1 MTPRQRR
8 QHFAGLGVVAS
19 AVRKSYLGK
28 FTPLTSVQSGWIKS
42 LLTVWG
48 ECVGGKT
55 RAQYRLEN
63 CSRFFAEASDS
74 AWSDSQL
81 LRITD
86 ALEKARLEGYRGAQ
100 SVVRAKTLLWGA
112 VSLKDMIAEAER
124 RDDSDF
130 IEEVILK
137 AFKTDDPVYM
147 VGMQFYTTRN
157 KISDIA
163 RDLQSVAPW
172 LTNGEARKRVR
183 WCLEI
188 FRAKVFLASRRS
200 METDHHMRVFC
211 KKCHIEALELKM
223 GQKTG

>member
-1 MTPRQRR
+1 MTPRQRC
-8 QHFAGLGVVAS
+8 QHFASLGVVAS

-28 FTPLTSVQSGWIKS
+28 FTPLTSMQSGWIKS

-55 RAQYRLEN
+55 RAQYRLES
-63 CSRFFAEASDS
+63 CSRFFSAANDS
-74 AWSDSQL
+74 GWSDSQL
-81 LRITD
+81 SRITD
-86 ALEKARLEGYRGAQ
+86 ALEKARLEGYRGVQ
-100 SVVRAKTLLWGA
+100 SVVRAKTLLWGGL
-112 VSLKDMIAEAER
+112 SLKDMIAEAER
-124 RDDSDF
+124 RDDADF

-137 AFKTDDPVYM
+137 AFKNDDPVYM

-188 FRAKVFLASRRS
+188 FRAKVFLASRRR
-200 METDHHMRVFC
+200 METPQHMRDFC
-211 KKCHIEALELKM
+211 KKCHEEIRELKT
-223 GQKTG
+223 GQKTV